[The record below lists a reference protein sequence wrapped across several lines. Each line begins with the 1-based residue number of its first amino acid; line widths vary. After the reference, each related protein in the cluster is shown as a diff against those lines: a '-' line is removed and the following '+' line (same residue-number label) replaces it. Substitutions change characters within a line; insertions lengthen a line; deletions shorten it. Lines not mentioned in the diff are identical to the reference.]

1 MNILNILH
9 SNESKLDFNS
19 TISNIMLS
27 NAMLTHRH
35 SNYGRKVLIYNYI
48 LIDFISH
55 KSIND
60 ANRCVTA
67 ELLKHQFRCR
77 QYVGTHNE
85 NNKSTLLSGKCE
97 ESAHFV

>member
-9 SNESKLDFNS
+9 SNESKLNFN
-19 TISNIMLS
+19 TIFNM
-27 NAMLTHRH
+27 MLTHRH
-35 SNYGRKVLIYNYI
+35 SNYGIKVLIYNYI

-97 ESAHFV
+97 KSAHFV